1 MDNSFSPVKENTPE
15 QPAEPAKKN
24 SLVLPAILVILGM
37 LVMLY
42 PVVSTAWNN
51 YATSKAA
58 SEYAKLETSVPQEVK
73 NTQWDQAHAYNEG
86 RRTGPILDPWLNKI
100 SPENPEYAYYLD
112 QLNATDAMA
121 RFIFPKIKADLPIY
135 HGTSD
140 DTLQKGLG
148 HLYGSDL
155 PVGGLGT
162 HSIITGHTGLS
173 NVTMFDNLKDAKE
186 GDAFYVQVSG
196 HKLKYVVDQIKVVL
210 PHETEDLKPVEGQD
224 YITLITCT
232 PYGINTHRL
241 LVRGHQVPLEPSESG
256 VFDKSHA
263 AGWQWWM
270 YALLAAVFVVGAGLG
285 YWMWRQK
292 QLRDAQLEDA
302 EGADEDASEYVGR
315 HSMEAREVHG
325 EEKLDSD
332 DAMRAEGHLSEN
344 RNDNNENQWW
354 ERDND

>member
-1 MDNSFSPVKENTPE
+1 MENSSAPVTEHNLDQQPE
-15 QPAEPAKKN
+15 QAKKN

-51 YATSKAA
+51 YAQQKAS
-58 SEYAKLETSVPQEVK
+58 SEYNKLETSVPQEVK
-73 NTQWDQAHAYNEG
+73 DTQWERAHAYNES
-86 RRTGPILDPWLNKI
+86 RKTGPILDPWLNSI
-100 SPENPEYAYYLD
+100 NDQNPQYAEYLD

-121 RFIFPKIKADLPIY
+121 RLIFPKIKADLPVY

-155 PVGGLGT
+155 PVGGAGT

-173 NVTMFDNLKDAKE
+173 NATLFDNLVKAKK
-186 GDAFYVQVSG
+186 GDPLYVQVSG

-210 PHETEDLKPVEGQD
+210 PHETDELKPVEGQD
-224 YITLITCT
+224 FITLITCT

-241 LVRGHQVPLEPSESG
+241 LVRGHQVAMDPSES
-256 VFDKSHA
+256 VIFDKNHG

-270 YALLAAVFVVGAGLG
+270 YALLAAVFTVGAALA
-285 YWMWRQK
+285 WWVWRQK
-292 QLRDAQLEDA
+292 QKQDAEEESAAGVRTSDEVSPAEEESDFDDAQ
-302 EGADEDASEYVGR
+302 
-315 HSMEAREVHG
+315 HSRGHTNTEWH
-325 EEKLDSD
+325 D
-332 DAMRAEGHLSEN
+332 D
-344 RNDNNENQWW
+344 NETSWW